1 MNMPTMQHFDVV
13 SPPLSGR
20 STPKAHVPNVM
31 PRGQDSGFN
40 MHKYHTV
47 SLQIYLFKGR
57 KIMYF
62 RAILNQKI
70 CKSFKSLMLMTIFF
84 LHIFIL
90 IGPALAAKM

>member
-47 SLQIYLFKGR
+47 SLQIYLFKGK

-62 RAILNQKI
+62 WAILNQKI
-70 CKSFKSLMLMTIFF
+70 CKSFKILMIDDNIF

>member
-31 PRGQDSGFN
+31 PRGQDSGYN

-47 SLQIYLFKGR
+47 S
-57 KIMYF
+57 
-62 RAILNQKI
+62 
-70 CKSFKSLMLMTIFF
+70 T
-84 LHIFIL
+84 
-90 IGPALAAKM
+90 